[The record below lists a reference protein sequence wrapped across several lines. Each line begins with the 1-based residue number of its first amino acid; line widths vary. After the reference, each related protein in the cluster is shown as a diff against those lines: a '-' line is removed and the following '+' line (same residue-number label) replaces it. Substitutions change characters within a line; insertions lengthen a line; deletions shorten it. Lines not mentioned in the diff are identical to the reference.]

1 MKSMKKIVSS
11 LLAIVFLF
19 NIVSMKASAAEMKFA
34 VTAVIP
40 ENQVDKNQTYFDLKM
55 EPGQKQTLQVQMKND
70 TDKEVVVET
79 HANAAITNSNGITDY
94 SVIDPQLDS
103 TLKIPFSKIA
113 KVQKETKIP
122 AKSTVTLDVNIE
134 MPNESFDGVILGGLY
149 FKEKENEKE
158 KGKSENV
165 QI

>member
-1 MKSMKKIVSS
+1 MKSIKKIVSS
-11 LLAIVFLF
+11 LLVFVFLF
-19 NIVSMKASAAEMKFA
+19 NVFNLKANAAEMKFA
-34 VTAVIP
+34 VNAVIP

-79 HANAAITNSNGITDY
+79 HANTAITNSNGITDY

-113 KVQKETKIP
+113 KVKKKQKFLPK
-122 AKSTVTLDVNIE
+122 
-134 MPNESFDGVILGGLY
+134 
-149 FKEKENEKE
+149 
-158 KGKSENV
+158 V
-165 QI
+165 QLH